1 MYELQNMH
9 DVEETIRAGRNLV
22 DLLAGDGRTTSKRQ
36 TENR

>member
-9 DVEETIRAGRNLV
+9 VEETLRAGRNWV
-22 DLLAGDGRTTSKRQ
+22 DLLAGDGRTTSERQ

>member
-9 DVEETIRAGRNLV
+9 DVEETLPEGRNLV
-22 DLLAGDGRTTSKRQ
+22 DLLAGDGRTSERQ